1 MAPKC
6 CAHAHLTFPGGEET
20 TLVQIAQSFLD
31 ILGLHTVC
39 YMHSEVLSGSHH
51 PPKTC
56 YYFSAKGEAI
66 ALGSKLSPFVV
77 FLRRPLVTTWTTIA
91 VKEVKLFVFYDR
103 LL

>member
-1 MAPKC
+1 M
-6 CAHAHLTFPGGEET
+6 
-20 TLVQIAQSFLD
+20 QIAQSFLD
-31 ILGLHTVC
+31 ILGLHAVC

-66 ALGSKLSPFVV
+66 ALGSKLFPFVV
-77 FLRRPLVTTWTTIA
+77 FLRRPLVTTWFLLTIA